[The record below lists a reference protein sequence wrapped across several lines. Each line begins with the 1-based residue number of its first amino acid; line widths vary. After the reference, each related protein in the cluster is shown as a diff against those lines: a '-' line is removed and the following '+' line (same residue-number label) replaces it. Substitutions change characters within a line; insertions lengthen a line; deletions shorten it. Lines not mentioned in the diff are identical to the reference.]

1 MFTPVILA
9 IDEGTTNAK
18 AIAVDERGRI
28 LAKAAVALQVTHP
41 QPGRAEQDAMAIWR
55 AVCQAA
61 EACLSS
67 LHRVQVVGV
76 AISNQRESVLI
87 WDRRTGK
94 PLTPLVSWQDRR
106 AEKFCQA
113 LQGSAEARLIESRT
127 GLQVDPLFPAAKL
140 HAMLAE
146 LPDGIARAMQGE
158 LCIGTVDC
166 WLNWQFSGGRA
177 YSTDYSNAARTQL
190 FNIHRGCWDEDLL
203 ALFGIP
209 SVCLPAVTPSSAL
222 HGHTGVTGIKGLA
235 AGVPIVALIGDSH
248 AALYGQGIT
257 QSGEIKATYGTGS
270 SLMTT
275 INTPHQQAAGLST
288 TIAWHDGEVR
298 YALEGNI
305 THTGSGFAW
314 IGQMLG
320 IPSVTQLTEL
330 ALSADANQGVFFVPA
345 LSGLGAPYW
354 DVQARGLLCGLC
366 DATTPAIIAR
376 AGLEAIAYQIAD
388 VFFAMEQ
395 ASQAALPALRVDGG
409 ATQNRWLMQFQADLL
424 QRPLIRNHNAEVSA
438 LGAAYLGG
446 KMLGWWEH
454 SEQIAAL
461 PREVEII
468 EPSTT
473 NHGIFESYQQW
484 RTAVARARLRP
495 ES

>member
-1 MFTPVILA
+1 MSNAEHLATVMVEQFIKAVEQGIDLVPVLA
-9 IDEGTTNAK
+9 DSTSTAKISPFIQRFPDRIVNVGIAEQTMVGTAVGLSIGGK
-18 AIAVDERGRI
+18 IAV
-28 LAKAAVALQVTHP
+28 T
-41 QPGRAEQDAMAIWR
+41 
-55 AVCQAA
+55 C
-61 EACLSS
+61 
-67 LHRVQVVGV
+67 
-76 AISNQRESVLI
+76 
-87 WDRRTGK
+87 
-94 PLTPLVSWQDRR
+94 
-106 AEKFCQA
+106 
-113 LQGSAEARLIESRT
+113 
-127 GLQVDPLFPAAKL
+127 
-140 HAMLAE
+140 
-146 LPDGIARAMQGE
+146 
-158 LCIGTVDC
+158 
-166 WLNWQFSGGRA
+166 
-177 YSTDYSNAARTQL
+177 NAAPFLISRANEQL
-190 FNIHRGCWDEDLL
+190 KVDVCYNNSNVK
-203 ALFGIP
+203 LFGLNAGCSYGPLASTHHSIDDI
-209 SVCLPAVTPSSAL
+209 AVL
-222 HGHTGVTGIKGLA
+222 RGFGNIE
-235 AGVPIVALIGDSH
+235 IY

-288 TIAWHDGEVR
+288 TIAWHDGELR

-330 ALSADANQGVFFVPA
+330 ALSAESNQGVFFVPA

-454 SEQIAAL
+454 NEQIAAL
-461 PREVEII
+461 PREVEVI

-473 NHGIFESYQQW
+473 NHGVLESYQQW